1 MSAPSVASSGPA
13 AADIRRQVSGQYAAL
28 RTLRGLLDQALPWIS
43 LAIGLIVW
51 EVVGQTGAFSFLPPV
66 SAVLAAFWTM
76 ATTGRL
82 DALGVT
88 LQSLAIGYALS
99 VALGVAT
106 GVVMARN
113 RLVQYVLDPYIDAF
127 MTIPSSALIPVY
139 LVIFGLGA
147 EARVAVVFMHTY
159 FVIVVNTVAGAKA
172 VDANLVEMARAFG
185 AREGTLLRKVVLPA
199 ALPLLVTGLRLGFGR
214 AVRGIINAETILAS
228 VGIGQLLIRYGR
240 TFQMEN
246 LYSTVLV
253 IVIVAVVGTTAIGFV
268 ERSSTRW
275 QRASA

>member
-1 MSAPSVASSGPA
+1 MSAPSVASPSPA
-13 AADIRRQVSGQYAAL
+13 ATRLRRRVSDQYATL
-28 RTLRGLLDQALPWIS
+28 RTARGLLDQALPWIS

-51 EVVGQTGAFSFLPPV
+51 EIVGQTGVFSFLPPV

-76 ATTGRL
+76 ATTGKL

-106 GVVMARN
+106 GVAMARN

-159 FVIVVNTVAGAKA
+159 FVIVVNTVAGAKSI
-172 VDANLVEMARAFG
+172 DSNLVEMARAFG

-253 IVIVAVVGTTAIGFV
+253 IVIVAVVGTTALGFV